1 MKRAGRRASLA
12 GKALL
17 SKKGVEAIF
26 ELSALELDIVAVAW
40 TSESAS
46 PKDVYWK
53 VARIHRASY
62 TDIARAMEE
71 MTLRWKVLWETG
83 KGIYASAIRQEDVIL
98 FLGQTYLQ
106 GGQGNCGRSEVLEK
120 LLQVLEP

>member
-1 MKRAGRRASLA
+1 M
-12 GKALL
+12 

-26 ELSALELDIVAVAW
+26 ELSALELDIVVAVW
-40 TSESAS
+40 TSERAS

-71 MTLRWKVLWETG
+71 LTLRWKMLWETG
-83 KGIYASAIRQEDVIL
+83 KGIYASAIRREEVIH

-106 GGQGNCGRSEVLEK
+106 GGQGNQGRSEVLEK
-120 LLQVLEP
+120 LMEVLEP